1 MEDAVSMALRQTH
14 ALQAGATAEVDEI
27 EVPVNVPELR
37 VNVTARGRS
46 SEEIGEHSEPHNL
59 LLRLHWETCTDCLE
73 AHRKNRPYKIQL
85 RSDVGQLTPMDL
97 QVADAALN
105 EALYLHPSRFERKE
119 VPGGL
124 DLEFENAGTVGEI
137 LAILRRQRLGLEHV
151 STEGVMRLPSGAS
164 VTKRIHVFRFLSLE
178 PGEVVH
184 MIEGDVRIEG
194 VMKGRAVITEL
205 KTNKRSTLPIE
216 RLFDAKSAVIRE

>member
-1 MEDAVSMALRQTH
+1 MALRQTH
-14 ALQAGATAEVDEI
+14 ALQACATAEVDEI

-85 RSDVGQLTPMDL
+85 RSDVGQLTPIDL

-124 DLEFENAGTVGEI
+124 DLEFEDAGVVGEI
-137 LAILRRQRLGLEHV
+137 LAILRRKRLGLEHV

-164 VTKRIHVFRFLSLE
+164 VTKRIHVFRFLSLQ

-184 MIEGDVRIEG
+184 MSEGDVRIEG

-216 RLFDAKSAVIRE
+216 RLFDAKSAVI